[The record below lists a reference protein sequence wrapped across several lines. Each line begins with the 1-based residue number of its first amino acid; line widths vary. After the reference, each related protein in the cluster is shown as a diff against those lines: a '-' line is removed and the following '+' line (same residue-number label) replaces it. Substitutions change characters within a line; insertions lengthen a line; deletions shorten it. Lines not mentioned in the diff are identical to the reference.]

1 MIALVQRTA
10 FSKVEID
17 GQEYSKTGRGFL
29 ILLGVNVDDSEKEVN
44 LLVDKVSKLRVFKD
58 ADGKMNLS
66 PIQLKD
72 MGEEIEIMVV
82 SQFTL
87 CAECKGQNRPSFI
100 KAARPDKAVP
110 LYEKFTSELR
120 NKYGFSVATGQ
131 FGADMKVN
139 LLNDGPVTIIL
150 DTDKL

>member
-1 MIALVQRTA
+1 MIALVQRTLY
-10 FSKVEID
+10 SKVEID
-17 GQEYSKTGRGFL
+17 GVEKSKTSRGFL
-29 ILLGVNVDDSEKEVN
+29 VLLGVYNEDTEKESDF
-44 LLVDKVSKLRVFKD
+44 LVDKVAKLRVFED

-66 PIQLKD
+66 PVQLKD

-100 KAARPDKAVP
+100 NAARPDKAIP
-110 LYEKFTSELR
+110 LYERFVDGLIS
-120 NKYGFSVATGQ
+120 KYGFTVKTGE
-131 FGADMKVN
+131 FGADMKVS

>member
-1 MIALVQRTA
+1 MIALVQRTLY
-10 FSKVEID
+10 SKVEIE
-17 GQEYSKTGRGFL
+17 GVEPANTGRGFL
-29 ILLGVNVDDSEKEVN
+29 ILLGVNVNDTEKEMT
-44 LLVDKVSKLRVFKD
+44 LLADKISKLRVFED

-66 PIQLKD
+66 PTQLKES
-72 MGEEIEIMVV
+72 GEEIELMVV

-100 KAARPDKAVP
+100 SAARPDKAIP
-110 LYEKFTSELR
+110 LYEGFVELLR
-120 NKYGFSVATGQ
+120 NKYGFTVKTGQ
-131 FGADMKVN
+131 FGADMKVS